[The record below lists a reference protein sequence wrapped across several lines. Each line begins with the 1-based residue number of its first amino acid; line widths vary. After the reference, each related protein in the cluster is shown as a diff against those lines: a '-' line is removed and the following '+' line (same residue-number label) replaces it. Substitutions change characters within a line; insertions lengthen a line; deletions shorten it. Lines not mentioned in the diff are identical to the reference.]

1 MLLNVGIGS
10 VYLTILLVVTLGL
23 VLVGYLLGMKANYSR
38 EKLST
43 YECGF
48 EPMASS
54 RQAFCLR
61 FFILAIIFLVFDVEI
76 ALLIPYVLTVGA
88 GMGLYVRGLV
98 FRFVVILILGLL
110 HEYNEGSL
118 DWML

>member
-1 MLLNVGIGS
+1 MLGVSVGRF
-10 VYLTILLVVTLGL
+10 YLFVLFLITLGL
-23 VLVGYLLGMKANYSR
+23 VGVGYILGLKTEFRR

-48 EPMASS
+48 EPLARS

-76 ALLIPYVLTVGA
+76 ALLIPYVLRTG
-88 GMGLYVRGLV
+88 GGLAWIVRGLV
-98 FRFVVILILGLL
+98 FLFVLILVLGLL

-118 DWML
+118 DWIL

>member
-1 MLLNVGIGS
+1 MTRIVGGVFYLSVLSLITIG
-10 VYLTILLVVTLGL
+10 LVALGL
-23 VLVGYLLGMKANYSR
+23 VLRFKAGYRR

-48 EPMASS
+48 EPIARS

-61 FFILAIIFLVFDVEI
+61 FFILAIIFVVFDVEI
-76 ALLIPYVLTVGA
+76 ALLIPYVLRLGVSID
-88 GMGLYVRGLV
+88 YISRFIV
-98 FRFVVILILGLL
+98 FFFVLILLLGLF

-118 DWML
+118 D

>member
-1 MLLNVGIGS
+1 MLRVGRGS
-10 VYLTILLVVTLGL
+10 LYLLILFIVTLGL
-23 VLVGYLLGMKANYSR
+23 VGVGYLLGVKANYSR
-38 EKLST
+38 EKLRT

-48 EPMASS
+48 EPMARS

-76 ALLIPYVLTVGA
+76 ALLIPYVLSAGVG
-88 GMGLYVRGLV
+88 MSLYVKGLV
-98 FRFVVILILGLL
+98 FSFVVILILGLL

-118 DWML
+118 DWIL

>member
-1 MLLNVGIGS
+1 MRSILGAVFYLIVLFGI
-10 VYLTILLVVTLGL
+10 TLGL
-23 VLVGYLLGMKANYSR
+23 VVLGLSLGMKAGYRR
-38 EKLST
+38 EKLRT

-61 FFILAIIFLVFDVEI
+61 FFILAIIFVVFDVEI
-76 ALLIPYVLTVGA
+76 ALLIPYVLSLGA
-88 GMGLYVRGLV
+88 SIDCLSRMLV
-98 FRFVVILILGLL
+98 FGFVLILLLGLF

-118 DWML
+118 D

>member
-1 MLLNVGIGS
+1 MSIGAGS
-10 VYLTILLVVTLGL
+10 MYLCVLLVVTLAL
-23 VLVGYLLGMKANYSR
+23 VGVGYLLGVKTEYSR

-48 EPMASS
+48 EPLASS

-76 ALLIPYVLTVGA
+76 ALLIPYVLSVGS
-88 GMGLYVRGLV
+88 GMMWFVRALV
-98 FRFVVILILGLL
+98 FSFVFILVLGLL

-118 DWML
+118 DWMF

>member
-1 MLLNVGIGS
+1 MGG
-10 VYLTILLVVTLGL
+10 VYLVVVFLITIGL
-23 VLVGYLLGMKANYSR
+23 VGLGYVLGVKTNYSR

-48 EPMASS
+48 EPMARS

-76 ALLIPYVLTVGA
+76 ALLIPYMLGLGW
-88 GMGLYVRGLV
+88 GMRWLARGLV
-98 FRFVVILILGLL
+98 FRFVVILLGGLF
-110 HEYNEGSL
+110 HEYNEGSM

>member
-1 MLLNVGIGS
+1 MLGVGAGRF
-10 VYLTILLVVTLGL
+10 YLLILFLITVGLVGVGYILGL
-23 VLVGYLLGMKANYSR
+23 KTEFSR

-48 EPMASS
+48 EPLARS

-76 ALLIPYVLTVGA
+76 ALLIPYVLSVG
-88 GMGLYVRGLV
+88 GGLV
-98 FRFVVILILGLL
+98 WVIRRLVFLFVLVLVLGLL

>member
-1 MLLNVGIGS
+1 MISIGGGMLYMG
-10 VYLTILLVVTLGL
+10 LLMIITMGL
-23 VLVGYLLGMKANYSR
+23 VCVGLILGMKVNYNR

-48 EPMASS
+48 EPMSSS

-61 FFILAIIFLVFDVEI
+61 FFILAIIFVVFDVEI
-76 ALLIPYVLTVGA
+76 ALLIPYVLSVGA
-88 GMGLYVRGLV
+88 GLNLWIRLLV
-98 FRFVVILILGLL
+98 LGFVLILLLGLI

-118 DWML
+118 DWVM

>member
-1 MLLNVGIGS
+1 MLGVSAGRFYLITLFVITVG
-10 VYLTILLVVTLGL
+10 LVGVGYVLGL
-23 VLVGYLLGMKANYSR
+23 KAEFSR

-48 EPMASS
+48 EPLASS

-76 ALLIPYVLTVGA
+76 ALLIPYVLSVG
-88 GMGLYVRGLV
+88 RGLV
-98 FRFVVILILGLL
+98 WIIRRLVFLFVLILVLGLL

-118 DWML
+118 D

>member
-1 MLLNVGIGS
+1 MMVGF
-10 VYLTILLVVTLGL
+10 VYLFCLSIISVGL
-23 VLVGYLLGMKANYSR
+23 VLVGLVLGLKAGYSR

-61 FFILAIIFLVFDVEI
+61 FFILAIIFVVFDVEI
-76 ALLIPYVLTVGA
+76 ALLIPYVLSVGE
-88 GMGLYVRGLV
+88 GLGWGIRFLV
-98 FRFVVILILGLL
+98 FSFIVILLLGLL

-118 DWML
+118 DWVV